1 MTFREFTGKNVE
13 EAIRSAMKEYS
24 AELSELDIEILSQGS
39 RGILGVGGEEARI
52 LAAPKS
58 AVAAAETV
66 RDTAPE
72 PAEAPARE
80 PRRASAPPPPVEM
93 ESMSETMSEPMS
105 EQVADLGRA
114 DAPPRRDGGGRS
126 RGGRGRS
133 DRDARGG
140 RGDRP
145 FRDRPPREPREDRPP
160 REPAPFIPGK
170 PLEELTEKER
180 GTLGEAK
187 GVLEELLRLME
198 VPGTVEVATGGET
211 ARLNVRGSDLGV
223 LIGRR
228 GEKLASL
235 QHIVNLIVAKK
246 EGEYH
251 RIAVD
256 VENYR
261 GRREEQL
268 RDVADRAAKRVAA
281 DRQDHPARA
290 DARHRASDRPHGA
303 GRERQGAHPE
313 RRRRAE
319 PPDRDPAGNEGRIAG
334 TNGMQRDPEP
344 LAGARAIGRLEA
356 GGPWVGFGYRAGE
369 ARFVVEDPSGVLDR
383 PADGDLLLALA
394 IAYFADAAGD
404 APPDLEATQSDLSSL
419 VRRLMDSEAEA
430 GRRAL
435 LHEAIDAIDDGLA
448 GDAVA
453 AKLEAA
459 RSPRGD
465 AVDPVDPVELLVRK
479 AAEVAAGG

>member
-13 EAIRSAMKEYS
+13 EAIRTAMKEYS

-72 PAEAPARE
+72 PAEAQAPARE
-80 PRRASAPPPPVEM
+80 PRRPSGPPAADA
-93 ESMSETMSEPMS
+93 EPMQEPIS
-105 EQVADLGRA
+105 EQVADLGRM
-114 DAPPRRDGGGRS
+114 DSAPPRRDGGRRS

-170 PLEELTEKER
+170 PLEELTDKER
-180 GTLGEAK
+180 GTLEEAK

-268 RDVADRAAKRVAA
+268 RDVADRAAKRVL
-281 DRQDHPARA
+281 QTGKIIQLEPMPAI
-290 DARHRASDRPHGA
+290 
-303 GRERQGAHPE
+303 E
-313 RRRRAE
+313 RRIVHMALVE
-319 PPDRDPAGNEGRIAG
+319 
-334 TNGMQRDPEP
+334 NGKVR
-344 LAGARAIGRLEA
+344 
-356 GGPWVGFGYRAGE
+356 
-369 ARFVVEDPSGVLDR
+369 
-383 PADGDLLLALA
+383 
-394 IAYFADAAGD
+394 
-404 APPDLEATQSDLSSL
+404 TQS
-419 VRRLMDSEAEA
+419 VGVEPNRRIVILPAT
-430 GRRAL
+430 
-435 LHEAIDAIDDGLA
+435 
-448 GDAVA
+448 
-453 AKLEAA
+453 K
-459 RSPRGD
+459 
-465 AVDPVDPVELLVRK
+465 VE
-479 AAEVAAGG
+479 

>member
-13 EAIRSAMKEYS
+13 EAIRTAMKEYS

-66 RDTAPE
+66 RDTSPE
-72 PAEAPARE
+72 PAEPIAPSRESIRAEAAPASAESE
-80 PRRASAPPPPVEM
+80 P
-93 ESMSETMSEPMS
+93 TGEPMS
-105 EQVADLGRA
+105 EQVADLGRSE
-114 DAPPRRDGGGRS
+114 APPRRDGDGRS

-145 FRDRPPREPREDRPP
+145 FRDRPPREPREPREDRPP

-180 GTLGEAK
+180 GTLEEAK

-198 VPGTVEVATGGET
+198 VPGTVEIATGGET

-268 RDVADRAAKRVAA
+268 RDVADRAAKRVL
-281 DRQDHPARA
+281 QTGKIIQLEPMPAI
-290 DARHRASDRPHGA
+290 
-303 GRERQGAHPE
+303 E
-313 RRRRAE
+313 RRIVHMALVE
-319 PPDRDPAGNEGRIAG
+319 
-334 TNGMQRDPEP
+334 NGKVR
-344 LAGARAIGRLEA
+344 
-356 GGPWVGFGYRAGE
+356 
-369 ARFVVEDPSGVLDR
+369 
-383 PADGDLLLALA
+383 
-394 IAYFADAAGD
+394 
-404 APPDLEATQSDLSSL
+404 TQS
-419 VRRLMDSEAEA
+419 VGVEPNRRIVILPAT
-430 GRRAL
+430 
-435 LHEAIDAIDDGLA
+435 
-448 GDAVA
+448 
-453 AKLEAA
+453 K
-459 RSPRGD
+459 
-465 AVDPVDPVELLVRK
+465 VE
-479 AAEVAAGG
+479 

>member
-13 EAIRSAMKEYS
+13 EAIRSAMKEYG
-24 AELSELDIEILSQGS
+24 ADLSELDIEILSQGS

-66 RDTAPE
+66 REAAPE
-72 PAEAPARE
+72 PAAAPPATRE
-80 PRRASAPPPPVEM
+80 PRRASASVPPAED
-93 ESMSETMSEPMS
+93 EPMAEPVS

-114 DAPPRRDGGGRS
+114 DDRPRRDGGGRS
-126 RGGRGRS
+126 RGGRGRET
-133 DRDARGG
+133 RGG

-170 PLEELTEKER
+170 PLDELTDKER
-180 GTLGEAK
+180 GTLEEAK

-268 RDVADRAAKRVAA
+268 RDVADRAAKRVL
-281 DRQDHPARA
+281 QTGKIIQLEPMPAI
-290 DARHRASDRPHGA
+290 
-303 GRERQGAHPE
+303 E
-313 RRRRAE
+313 RRIVHMALVE
-319 PPDRDPAGNEGRIAG
+319 
-334 TNGMQRDPEP
+334 NGKVR
-344 LAGARAIGRLEA
+344 
-356 GGPWVGFGYRAGE
+356 
-369 ARFVVEDPSGVLDR
+369 
-383 PADGDLLLALA
+383 
-394 IAYFADAAGD
+394 
-404 APPDLEATQSDLSSL
+404 TQS
-419 VRRLMDSEAEA
+419 VGVEPNRRIVILPAT
-430 GRRAL
+430 
-435 LHEAIDAIDDGLA
+435 
-448 GDAVA
+448 
-453 AKLEAA
+453 K
-459 RSPRGD
+459 
-465 AVDPVDPVELLVRK
+465 VE
-479 AAEVAAGG
+479 

>member
-13 EAIRSAMKEYS
+13 EAIRTAMKEYS
-24 AELSELDIEILSQGS
+24 AELAELDIEILSQGS

-58 AVAAAETV
+58 AVAAADTV
-66 RDTAPE
+66 RETSPE
-72 PAEAPARE
+72 PAEPIAPTRE
-80 PRRASAPPPPVEM
+80 SSRPPRSAAPTPAAE
-93 ESMSETMSEPMS
+93 SEPMGEPIAEPVS
-105 EQVADLGRA
+105 EQMADLERSE
-114 DAPPRRDGGGRS
+114 APPRPFRERQSGDRS

-170 PLEELTEKER
+170 PLDELTEKER
-180 GTLGEAK
+180 GTLQEAK

-268 RDVADRAAKRVAA
+268 RDVADRAAKRVL
-281 DRQDHPARA
+281 QTGKIIQLEPMPAI
-290 DARHRASDRPHGA
+290 
-303 GRERQGAHPE
+303 E
-313 RRRRAE
+313 RRIVHMALVE
-319 PPDRDPAGNEGRIAG
+319 
-334 TNGMQRDPEP
+334 NGKVR
-344 LAGARAIGRLEA
+344 
-356 GGPWVGFGYRAGE
+356 
-369 ARFVVEDPSGVLDR
+369 
-383 PADGDLLLALA
+383 
-394 IAYFADAAGD
+394 
-404 APPDLEATQSDLSSL
+404 TQS
-419 VRRLMDSEAEA
+419 VGVEPNRRIVILPAT
-430 GRRAL
+430 
-435 LHEAIDAIDDGLA
+435 
-448 GDAVA
+448 
-453 AKLEAA
+453 K
-459 RSPRGD
+459 
-465 AVDPVDPVELLVRK
+465 VE
-479 AAEVAAGG
+479 

>member
-13 EAIRSAMKEYS
+13 EAIRTAMKEYT
-24 AELSELDIEILSQGS
+24 ADLSELDIEILSQGS

-58 AVAAAETV
+58 AVAAADTV
-66 RDTAPE
+66 RDTSPE
-72 PAEAPARE
+72 PSEPIAPARE
-80 PRRASAPPPPVEM
+80 PSRPAAQPAHEG
-93 ESMSETMSEPMS
+93 EPTDEPIS
-105 EQVADLGRA
+105 EQVADLGRSE
-114 DAPPRRDGGGRS
+114 APPRRDAGGRS

-133 DRDARGG
+133 DRDARSG

-145 FRDRPPREPREDRPP
+145 FRDRPPREDRAPREDRPP

-170 PLEELTEKER
+170 PLEELTDKER
-180 GTLGEAK
+180 GTLEEAK

-198 VPGTVEVATGGET
+198 VPGTVEIATGGET

-268 RDVADRAAKRVAA
+268 RDVADRAAKRVL
-281 DRQDHPARA
+281 QTGKIIQLEPMPAI
-290 DARHRASDRPHGA
+290 
-303 GRERQGAHPE
+303 E
-313 RRRRAE
+313 RR
-319 PPDRDPAGNEGRIAG
+319 IVH
-334 TNGMQRDPEP
+334 M
-344 LAGARAIGRLEA
+344 
-356 GGPWVGFGYRAGE
+356 
-369 ARFVVEDPSGVLDR
+369 
-383 PADGDLLLALA
+383 ALV
-394 IAYFADAAGD
+394 DND
-404 APPDLEATQSDLSSL
+404 KVRTQS
-419 VRRLMDSEAEA
+419 VGVEPNRRIVILPAT
-430 GRRAL
+430 
-435 LHEAIDAIDDGLA
+435 
-448 GDAVA
+448 
-453 AKLEAA
+453 K
-459 RSPRGD
+459 
-465 AVDPVDPVELLVRK
+465 VE
-479 AAEVAAGG
+479 

>member
-24 AELSELDIEILSQGS
+24 ADLSELDIEILSQGS

-72 PAEAPARE
+72 PEPMAPARE
-80 PRRASAPPPPVEM
+80 PRRSSAPPPAANEEMAEPV
-93 ESMSETMSEPMS
+93 S
-105 EQVADLGRA
+105 EQVADLGPADFGRA
-114 DAPPRRDGGGRS
+114 EAAPRRDGGGRS
-126 RGGRGRS
+126 RGGRGRP

-170 PLEELTEKER
+170 PLDELTDKER
-180 GTLGEAK
+180 GTLQEAK
-187 GVLEELLRLME
+187 GVLEELLRLMG
-198 VPGTVEVATGGET
+198 VPGDVEIATGGET

-268 RDVADRAAKRVAA
+268 RDVADRAAKRVL
-281 DRQDHPARA
+281 QTGKIIQLEPMPAI
-290 DARHRASDRPHGA
+290 
-303 GRERQGAHPE
+303 E
-313 RRRRAE
+313 RRIVHMA
-319 PPDRDPAGNEGRIAG
+319 
-334 TNGMQRDPEP
+334 
-344 LAGARAIGRLEA
+344 L
-356 GGPWVGFGYRAGE
+356 
-369 ARFVVEDPSGVLDR
+369 VENAKVR
-383 PADGDLLLALA
+383 
-394 IAYFADAAGD
+394 
-404 APPDLEATQSDLSSL
+404 TQS
-419 VRRLMDSEAEA
+419 VGVEPNRRIVILPAT
-430 GRRAL
+430 
-435 LHEAIDAIDDGLA
+435 
-448 GDAVA
+448 
-453 AKLEAA
+453 K
-459 RSPRGD
+459 
-465 AVDPVDPVELLVRK
+465 VE
-479 AAEVAAGG
+479 